1 MNLFQNNISK
11 AVLTLSIAC
20 FLGVGDTF
28 AQEKLSR
35 KERKELDKNV
45 KGDRLFVEGQ
55 RYMMLEEYDK
65 AYFYF
70 GKAQELKP
78 NEPAIK
84 FKMAEI
90 LARANDTDKALELGK
105 EAIELDP
112 GNKYYNLLIAE
123 VYKKKNKP
131 AQAAEVLQGL
141 MDSSDDNQHYILE
154 LASLYL
160 TAQDFDNAL
169 SALDQ
174 AEEYY
179 GVVEQLTVQKQRI
192 YLRKNNLNKAIEE
205 GEKLIEAH
213 PGNSSYVLALVEI
226 LFNNGK
232 GNEALTLV
240 EESLETYPQQPEL
253 QMSAFTLYKE
263 RGEREKANEYLR
275 TAFESPE
282 LEGEVKAKA
291 FAELMQE
298 FRTDDREQLLQ
309 ELEGHMVSLHPNDA
323 DVQTVLGDRE
333 LFAGNKEKALQYYQ
347 QSISIK
353 PDNAHALQSVIT
365 LKFEMDQDFE
375 AIEKYTEIGVD
386 EFSDRA
392 EFWFFDGTA
401 KAAQKKHEEAK
412 ESLEQADKLNRG
424 RNKQLS
430 QLIYGQL
437 GDTYHSLGEQEKAYE
452 FYDKGLEINPN
463 DEHILNNYAYFLS
476 LSKSKLDKAK
486 QMSEK
491 LVRKF
496 PDNSTYL
503 DTHAWVLF
511 QLEEFD
517 QAKNYMEKA
526 LAADDSP
533 SGIMYEHY
541 GDILYQLGQ
550 KSEALKYW
558 KKAEGKEEVTE
569 LLAQKIKNKQYYE

>member
-1 MNLFQNNISK
+1 MNIFQTTISK
-11 AVLTLSIAC
+11 TVLTLSIAC
-20 FLGVGDTF
+20 FLGMGETF
-28 AQEKLSR
+28 SQDKLSR
-35 KERKELDKNV
+35 KERKELDKSV

-70 GKAQELKP
+70 GKAQDLKP
-78 NEPAIK
+78 HEPAIK

-90 LARANDTDKALELGK
+90 LARANENDKALELGM

-112 GNKYYNLLIAE
+112 SNKYYNLLIAE

-131 AQAAEVLQGL
+131 AKAAEVLQGL

-192 YLRKNNLNKAIEE
+192 YLRKNKLDKAIEE
-205 GEKLIEAH
+205 GQKLIDAN

-232 GNEALTLV
+232 GNEALDLV
-240 EESLETYPQQPEL
+240 KESLDTYPQQPEL
-253 QMSAFTLYKE
+253 HMAAYTLHKE
-263 RGEREKANEYLR
+263 RGERDTANEYLR
-275 TAFESPE
+275 LAFENPE

-291 FAELMQE
+291 FADLMQE
-298 FRTDDREQLLQ
+298 FKTDDTEKLLADLEEQ
-309 ELEGHMVSLHPNDA
+309 MITLHPNDA
-323 DVQTVLGDRE
+323 DVLAVLGDRE
-333 LFAGNKEKALQYYQ
+333 LFSDNKEKSLQYYQ
-347 QSISIK
+347 RSIAIK
-353 PDNAHALQSVIT
+353 QDNAHALQSVIT

-401 KAAQKKHEEAK
+401 KAAQKKHTEAK
-412 ESLEQADKLNRG
+412 ESLEQAYKTNRG

-437 GDTYHSLGEQEKAYE
+437 GDTYHSLGDEEKAYE
-452 FYDKGLEINPN
+452 NYEKGLEINPN

-476 LSKSKLDKAK
+476 LSKTKLDKAK
-486 QMSEK
+486 QMSER
-491 LVRKF
+491 LVKKY
-496 PDNSTYL
+496 PTNSTYL

-526 LAADDSP
+526 LEADEAP

-541 GDILYQLGQ
+541 GDILYQLGE
-550 KSEALKYW
+550 KAEALKYW